1 MIEERELRTAIKL
14 LSSENN
20 EVVSCGKTEDV
31 LLEPAIRSIRY
42 YLERLEDLT
51 TDELLQIHTLTG
63 LIDFLCSQPLKR
75 LFPKLTEE
83 NLVLETD
90 SNSAALTGTGKPTD
104 AFLSLFE
111 EDLSVRD
118 ESQKIFRELITALRK
133 DYPEDIESDLPRYQ
147 RACEKYSRFRE
158 FFNAEHTFGTH
169 EGLLSAVNAKGV
181 DVALFNR
188 YFKRVYRSLGNLR
201 RHVRCCPYCG
211 RIADKHHYQD
221 YPYCGDLHRELQR
234 PYIEH
239 IFNGTKEVFI
249 MHDDYIEDTVLPNL
263 VEELFE
269 NELSLNDSIVK
280 SFEKSPDVDRYDFF
294 ITLHNGTQYLVD
306 NKDYRSA
313 KKLIEYYKNKSHKV
327 KDMRRPKAYFS
338 EARGN
343 GDVVISD
350 IRVAISPNNYLND
363 LTVGLED
370 LGLKVATIKE
380 FIDIIKKEGGAI

>member
-1 MIEERELRTAIKL
+1 MVEERELRSAIKL
-14 LSSENN
+14 LSSENS

-83 NLVLETD
+83 NLVLETELE
-90 SNSAALTGTGKPTD
+90 SAALTKTGKPTD

-118 ESQKIFRELITALRK
+118 ESQKIFRELIADLRK
-133 DYPEDIESDLPRYQ
+133 DYSEDIESDLKRYE

-158 FFNAEHTFGTH
+158 FFKADHTLGTH
-169 EGLLSAVNAKGV
+169 ESLLAAGNDKGV
-181 DVALFNR
+181 DATLFNR
-188 YFKRVYRSLGNLR
+188 YFKRIYRSLGNLR

-211 RIADKHHYQD
+211 RIADKNHYQD

-234 PYIEH
+234 PYVEH
-239 IFNGTKEVFI
+239 IFDGIKEVFI
-249 MHDDYIEDTVLPNL
+249 MHDHYIEDTILPNL

-269 NELSLNDSIVK
+269 NELSLCPTVK

-294 ITLHNGTQYLVD
+294 ITLKNGTKYLVD
-306 NKDYRSA
+306 NKDYRTA
-313 KKLIEYYKNKSHKV
+313 KKLIEYYKTRPSKV
-327 KDMRRPKAYFS
+327 GDLRAPKAYFS

-343 GDVVISD
+343 GYVVVSD
-350 IRVAISPNNYLND
+350 IRVAISPKTYLKD
-363 LTVGLED
+363 LKTE
-370 LGLKVATIKE
+370 LGARGIKVVTIKE
-380 FIDIIKKEGGAI
+380 FIEIIKTEGGED

>member
-1 MIEERELRTAIKL
+1 MVEERELRSAIKL
-14 LSSENN
+14 LSSENS

-51 TDELLQIHTLTG
+51 IDELLQIHTLTG

-83 NLVLETD
+83 NLVLETELE
-90 SNSAALTGTGKPTD
+90 SAALTKTGKPTD

-118 ESQKIFRELITALRK
+118 ESQKIFRELIVELRK
-133 DYPEDIESDLPRYQ
+133 TYPEDIESNLRRYK

-158 FFNAEHTFGTH
+158 FFKADHTLGTKESLLAAGNA
-169 EGLLSAVNAKGV
+169 NGV
-181 DVALFNR
+181 EVALINR
-188 YFKRVYRSLGNLR
+188 YFTKIYRSLGRLR
-201 RHVRCCPYCG
+201 RHVLCCPYCG
-211 RIADKHHYQD
+211 RIADKNHYQD
-221 YPYCGDLHRELQR
+221 SPYCGDLHRELQR

-239 IFNGTKEVFI
+239 IFDGMQEVFI
-249 MHDDYIEDTVLPNL
+249 MHDHYIEDTILPNL

-269 NELSLNDSIVK
+269 NELSLCPTVK
-280 SFEKSPDVDRYDFF
+280 FFEKSPDVDRYDFF
-294 ITLHNGTQYLVD
+294 ITLTNDTKFMVD

-313 KKLIEYYKNKSHKV
+313 KQLINYYKDRRDKV
-327 KDMRRPKAYFS
+327 GDLRAPKAYFS

-343 GDVVISD
+343 GYVVVSD
-350 IRVAISPNNYLND
+350 IRVNISPQNYLND
-363 LTVGLED
+363 LKTE
-370 LGLKVATIKE
+370 LGAKGIKVATIKE
-380 FIDIIKKEGGAI
+380 FIEIIKTEGEED